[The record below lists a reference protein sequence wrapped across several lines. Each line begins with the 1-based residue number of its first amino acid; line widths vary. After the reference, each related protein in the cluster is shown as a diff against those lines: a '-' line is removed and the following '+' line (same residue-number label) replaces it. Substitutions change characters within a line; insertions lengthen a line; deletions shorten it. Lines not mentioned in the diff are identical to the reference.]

1 MIRKYKLKFLET
13 NLKNIERFT
22 LKFNRGGRKLSNN
35 YEWMILDYGLKCLI
49 EKDIQNNFRK
59 LL

>member
-1 MIRKYKLKFLET
+1 MIRKYKLKFLEI
-13 NLKNIERFT
+13 NLKNIERFA
-22 LKFNRGGRKLSNN
+22 LKFNRGERELSNN
-35 YEWMILDYGLKCLI
+35 YGWMILDYDLKYLI